1 MNKENLPK
9 TQTMTVSFGPALC
22 PRWLIYS
29 MGMGMGVPVSEE
41 RREAAVTGVGAVVL
55 KCLGLRTT
63 LGVVWKTNDGCGALT
78 WHTHDCF
85 GKCRATDL

>member
-9 TQTMTVSFGPALC
+9 AQTTTVSFGPVLC

-29 MGMGMGVPVSEE
+29 MGMGMGVSEE

-63 LGVVWKTNDGCGALT
+63 LGVVVEDK
-78 WHTHDCF
+78 
-85 GKCRATDL
+85 